1 MPVTEESVISEFVQE
16 YLEPISGDSPTGND
30 AKNEEEYFRLN
41 MEIPKTSPDYKKCI
55 ELADVILKEQSKD
68 IKIAAWLCFALF
80 RTEKIK
86 GLRDGLSIIYHL
98 LNKFENNL
106 FPSNNVHRSKAIQ
119 FINSTRFYKLVE
131 REDINSLNANDLI
144 EAENILS
151 KIIDESK
158 KLFPEN
164 VPVLKTIAGVLKSHV
179 EEANSITSPKKEEK
193 ETDQEEMAADSDTL
207 EHSEEKVA
215 TDTTQITEEKKKA
228 QQSTLTSTPSST
240 QAIKY
245 LSEKDSISQLRQNL
259 TFFFEIQEDGVKKE
273 KVPDSHF
280 VFGLSRIL
288 QWGKL
293 SSPPDTDKIT
303 QIEAPNQIIRGKIKE
318 WFENNDWDT
327 LIPRIEINFLK
338 ADSVFRYWFDVQ
350 RYLVKA
356 LEQKGGKY
364 ILAVEEIKIQLARL
378 LNRIPDLHTLK
389 FKDNKTPFADD
400 ETILWINDEVMSILG
415 KGKSSES
422 VILPPIIGEDYDS
435 INKEYEIVC
444 SELPGKFEENLTV
457 MQKAIDADVRR
468 KGKFLRRLNFAN
480 YCIQAKQFHL
490 AKVNLFELKDLI
502 EEYNLANW
510 EPALCT
516 AVWQSLYLTNKK
528 LLSGSIDEE
537 AKIKIDK
544 EQKELFSN
552 IAKYDGI
559 LAIKL
564 TQKNN

>member
-1 MPVTEESVISEFVQE
+1 MPVTEELVISEFVQE

-30 AKNEEEYFRLN
+30 AKNEEEYFKLN

-68 IKIAAWLCFALF
+68 IKVAAWLCFALF

-98 LNKFENNL
+98 LNKFGNNL

-119 FINSTRFYKLVE
+119 FINTTRFYKLVE

-164 VPVLKTIAGVLKSHV
+164 IPVLKAITDGLKSHV
-179 EEANSITSPKKEEK
+179 EKANSIISSTKEEK
-193 ETDQEEMAADSDTL
+193 EQLQNEKADESLIEKTL
-207 EHSEEKVA
+207 EKKDE
-215 TDTTQITEEKKKA
+215 TIQIPITEEKKKA
-228 QQSTLTSTPSST
+228 QQPTLTSTPSST

-273 KVPDSHF
+273 KVPDSYF

-293 SSPPDTDKIT
+293 SSPPNTDKIT

-318 WFENNDWDT
+318 WFESNNWDT

-378 LNRIPDLHTLK
+378 LNRIPDLHMLK
-389 FKDNKTPFADD
+389 FKDKTTPFADN
-400 ETILWINDEVMSILG
+400 ETIIWINDEIMYTLG
-415 KGKSSES
+415 KGKNSES

-444 SELPGKFEENLTV
+444 NELPDKFEENLAM

-490 AKVNLFELKDLI
+490 AKVNLLELKDLI

-528 LLSGSIDEE
+528 LLSGSKDEE

-564 TQKNN
+564 TQKN